1 MTSGKSNTK
10 FMQEI
15 RRGDK
20 EIDEIK
26 IEIEFCNM
34 NPELKSKCIEKTRD
48 AMKTTLENNFS
59 YFKILA
65 LENNFSYFKILAKK
79 IKLSLEEGNEE
90 IWNVVVGSDFGAW
103 ISFDKSNMLFFRMDE
118 IYFMIFRF
126 GYDTK

>member
-1 MTSGKSNTK
+1 MSEAEKKSSNTNAK
-10 FMQEI
+10 FIQEI

-26 IEIEFCNM
+26 VEIEFCNM

-48 AMKTTLENNFS
+48 AMKTT
-59 YFKILA
+59 

>member
-1 MTSGKSNTK
+1 MTSGKSNTE

-48 AMKTTLENNFS
+48 AMKTT
-59 YFKILA
+59 